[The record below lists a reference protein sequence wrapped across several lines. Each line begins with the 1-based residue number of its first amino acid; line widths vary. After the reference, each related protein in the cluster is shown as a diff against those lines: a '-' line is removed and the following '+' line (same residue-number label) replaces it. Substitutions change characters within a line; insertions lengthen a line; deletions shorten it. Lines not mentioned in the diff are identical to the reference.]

1 MRMILKI
8 FVLPLMLIVA
18 ILTLLGNL
26 LTNISSYV
34 IGLLLLVLAGCGI
47 FCVVNGKWTEL
58 VILISMAIASFLVLY
73 LVVTLSDKVKALNE
87 RLGEFLRT

>member
-1 MRMILKI
+1 MKMILKI
-8 FVLPLMLIVA
+8 FVLPLMFLIT
-18 ILTLLGNL
+18 ILSLLGSL

-58 VILISMAIASFLVLY
+58 AILAGMAVVSFLALY
-73 LVVTLSDKVKALNE
+73 IIVTLTDKTKAINE
-87 RLGEFLRT
+87 RLGDFLRT